1 MFRLFIGRNFY
12 FMINFQRDTFNDM
25 TTEQKI
31 AFVNDLVIKNTK
43 LTEEEVNYLVP
54 NNREAYFYNRVRTS
68 DWLENYEFDAMSDR
82 EKEIY
87 IWNKRF
93 LQKADLQRLPEKLQ
107 KEFISKTI
115 TSGVQLTPEEFNLL
129 ANDKLRSYYA
139 KEKIKYAIDT
149 TFTAE
154 ELVYLD
160 SDDQMQYLNTLS
172 RLGFAPNPEEIV
184 VLKPEARRY
193 YESHKNLNEI
203 RSIIKQEIRKIL

>member
-1 MFRLFIGRNFY
+1 
-12 FMINFQRDTFNDM
+12 MINFQRDTFDNM

-43 LTEEEVNYLVP
+43 LTEEEINYLVP
-54 NNREAYFYNRVRTS
+54 NNRDAYFYNRVRTS

-93 LQKADLQRLPEKLQ
+93 LQKADLARLSEKLQ

-172 RLGFAPNPEEIV
+172 RLGFAPNTEEVV

-193 YESHKNLNEI
+193 YESHKSLNEI